1 VKRAKRFIH
10 FLPIYGC
17 VSTGM
22 IYLGIG
28 MVAILSFFKLKEGGA
43 DESSLFA
50 FLNEYHSG
58 KVVVWIILLG
68 TVSYIFWRIYESF
81 TDPYDYGRTFIGLS
95 KRIGIALS
103 SIADILI
110 AHSAVIILLGASN
123 VSPSGHPEQQQE
135 LAHDML
141 SQRNGDLLVVIV
153 GCIVLITAAVQF
165 LYGITRGYKERLDIA
180 HFGEGVKTF
189 IHVVAWAGYFCR
201 GVIIGIIGFFIFKAG
216 IMDDATL
223 VVNTDKAFDFIGDQV
238 GHFYF
243 IATALGTISY
253 AVFMFVLGVTYN
265 SDKN

>member
-1 VKRAKRFIH
+1 
-10 FLPIYGC
+10 
-17 VSTGM
+17 M

-28 MVAILSFFKLKEGGA
+28 MVAILSFFKLKDGGA

-50 FLNEYHSG
+50 FLNEYRL
-58 KVVVWIILLG
+58 VQIVVWIILLG
-68 TVSYIFWRIYESF
+68 TVSYILWRIYESIK
-81 TDPYDYGRTFIGLS
+81 DPYNYGSTFVGLS

-110 AHSAVIILLGASN
+110 AHSAIVILLGASN
-123 VSPSGHPEQQQE
+123 VSPKGYLQQQQE
-135 LAHDML
+135 LVRDML
-141 SQRNGDLLVVIV
+141 FQANGGLLVVII

-165 LYGITRGYKERLDIA
+165 FYGITRGYKERLDIA
-180 HFGEGVKTF
+180 HFRKGAKTF

-216 IMDDATL
+216 ITDDAAI
-223 VVNTDKAFDFIGDQV
+223 VVNTDKAFDFIGDHV

-253 AVFMFVLGVTYN
+253 AVFMFVLGITYD